1 MNLVGKNSYQW
12 WDMASRSKIT
22 DEKLAE
28 MERLAEMGMSLRGIA
43 LRVGVD
49 ISYLS
54 RALSQG
60 KDSTSKSLRR
70 VYNALSA
77 GYSKCEERLLQIIW
91 GAALG
96 KRIRDAEKTP
106 QWTAA
111 ARILEALGIWRR
123 RDEEGEPIEHK
134 HITIEIKEIPIR
146 KVDGE
151 DNSE

>member
-1 MNLVGKNSYQW
+1 MPRQ
-12 WDMASRSKIT
+12 SKIT
-22 DEKLAE
+22 SEKLAE
-28 MERLAEMGMSLRGIA
+28 IEHLAEMGMSLRGIA

-49 ISYLS
+49 VSYLS
-54 RALSQG
+54 RALSEG
-60 KDSTSKSLRR
+60 KNSTSKSLRS

-96 KRIRDAEKTP
+96 KRIKDADRTP

-146 KVDGE
+146 KVDDE
-151 DNSE
+151 DYSE